1 MKHLYLSA
9 LFLLGLTSCQIG
21 GLTSGYSH
29 LSATQKER
37 VVTLGDDID
46 AIHDFSKV
54 YTVSINQ
61 VRQYIETH
69 DKVLLYD
76 YTPFCRSTY
85 CVSPSALVSQ
95 CKDKGINVLVIS
107 NIYDDIFK
115 RKHTTFPMLMI
126 DTKQFPTKWRAKYHD
141 LFYLPLTG
149 HTDKDLNYAS
159 FHYFEKGKYI
169 KSFKNSNDI

>member
-37 VVTLGDDID
+37 VVTLEDDID

-54 YTVSINQ
+54 YKVSLNQ
-61 VRQYIETH
+61 VKQYIETH
-69 DKVLLYD
+69 DKVLLYN
-76 YTPFCRSTY
+76 YTPFCHSTY
-85 CVSPSALVSQ
+85 CVSPAALVSQ

-115 RKHTTFPMLMI
+115 QKHTTFPMLMI

-141 LFYLPLTG
+141 LFYSPLTG
-149 HTDKDLNYAS
+149 HTDKELNYAS
-159 FHYFEKGKYI
+159 FITLRKENTSRVSKVP
-169 KSFKNSNDI
+169 NDI